1 MSSIDEH
8 RALLVGATSVLGF
21 TLAQMFPELVA
32 PLANPHNRKADGQPW
47 HRARLDV
54 RSDWRPLLAAAPPR
68 LVIYAHAVCD
78 VGRCQE
84 YPDWARRMNVDSLAA
99 LLEELPATTRFVYL
113 SSDHVFG
120 GDGVYRESSPPIP
133 ISHYGET
140 RVAAERLV
148 LARPDALVVRFGLP
162 IGVSLSGRNG
172 FYDWLRY
179 RHQRGLPITVIR
191 DESRSAAWAGDIA
204 ARVMRLAQSRLTGIR
219 HIPAQ
224 CAVARPELAAFLMRQ
239 QGLSTTFTVRRRAEQ
254 PHPHLGHVEIGSD
267 YLDEYAAPLPSVVRA
282 AGDRTPTGNDSA
294 A

>member
-1 MSSIDEH
+1 MPSNPEP
-8 RALLVGATSVLGF
+8 RALLLGATSVVGF
-21 TLAQMFPELVA
+21 TLAQQFPDLVA
-32 PLANPHNRKADGQPW
+32 PLANPHNRAADGQSW

-54 RSDWRPLLAAAPPR
+54 RSDWQPLLEAAPPR

-84 YPDWARRMNVDSLAA
+84 YPEWAHRMNVDSLAA
-99 LLEELPATTRFVYL
+99 LLADLPQTTRFIYL

-120 GDGVYRESSPPIP
+120 GDGVYRESSPPAP
-133 ISHYGET
+133 ISRYGET

-162 IGVSLSGRNG
+162 IGPSLSGRNG

-179 RHQRGLPITVIR
+179 RQHRSLPITVIG

-204 ARVMRLAQSRLTGIR
+204 ARIVLLAQSNLTGIR

-224 CAVARPELAAFLMRQ
+224 RAVARPELATFLMKQ
-239 QGLSTTFTVRRRAEQ
+239 QGLPATFTVRQRAEQ
-254 PHPHLGHVEIGSD
+254 PHPHLGNVEIGSD
-267 YLDEYAAPLPSVVRA
+267 YTDAHATPLASVVRPA
-282 AGDRTPTGNDSA
+282 ANSF
-294 A
+294 